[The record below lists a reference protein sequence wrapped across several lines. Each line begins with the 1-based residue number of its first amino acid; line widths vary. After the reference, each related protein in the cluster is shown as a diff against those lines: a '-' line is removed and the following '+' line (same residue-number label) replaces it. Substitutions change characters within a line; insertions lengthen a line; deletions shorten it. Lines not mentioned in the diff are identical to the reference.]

1 VISTEE
7 VLNSKHWN
15 RPSFKRI
22 PMKSLEYIQMAL
34 DALDKEVESY
44 VMDLNMDMTTKN
56 EKMLPL
62 LQQKRVLEQTK
73 EDLIYLR
80 DNPPS
85 NAGECTMYKH
95 R

>member
-1 VISTEE
+1 
-7 VLNSKHWN
+7 
-15 RPSFKRI
+15 
-22 PMKSLEYIQMAL
+22 MQSLEFIQMAL

-73 EDLIYLR
+73 EDLTYLKE
-80 DNPPS
+80 NPPA